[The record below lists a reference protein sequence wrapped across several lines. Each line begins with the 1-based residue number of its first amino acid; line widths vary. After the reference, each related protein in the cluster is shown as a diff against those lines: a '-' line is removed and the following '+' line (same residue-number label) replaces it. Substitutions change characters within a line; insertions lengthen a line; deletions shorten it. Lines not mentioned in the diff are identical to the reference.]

1 MVLFNWGWS
10 CLINKLSL
18 IRSLNLFAS
27 EARISK
33 WSKSIEQL
41 HSSRGSDTAYCL
53 THLRCFPVKL
63 DIPMCSAA
71 LVKKWWYVEYN
82 EFATSSM
89 VDPPWNFLSPLSDMF
104 PQHHFKKKLSHQIQ
118 CWLHISCGKS
128 FVWEM
133 TYPLGSLYISGG
145 GNILHINIKIK
156 CHAGR
161 QNLEIMTFRYLKTLV
176 LTSFFKNYNIWCFYF
191 WRVSLVITPP
201 LYDYLI
207 LVLYIHLS
215 LIHFRKIDMTT
226 KNFGGPLPLFRG
238 GWCHGTPFK
247 KIPCSSS
254 Y

>member
-1 MVLFNWGWS
+1 
-10 CLINKLSL
+10 
-18 IRSLNLFAS
+18 
-27 EARISK
+27 
-33 WSKSIEQL
+33 
-41 HSSRGSDTAYCL
+41 
-53 THLRCFPVKL
+53 
-63 DIPMCSAA
+63 
-71 LVKKWWYVEYN
+71 
-82 EFATSSM
+82 M
-89 VDPPWNFLSPLSDMF
+89 VDPPPRNFLTLLSDMF

-118 CWLHISCGKS
+118 CWLHISRVRS

-133 TYPLGSLYISGG
+133 TYPLGSSNISGG

-176 LTSFFKNYNIWCFYF
+176 LASFFKNYNIIWCFYF
-191 WRVSLVITPP
+191 WRVLLVITPP

-207 LVLYIHLS
+207 LAPYINLS